1 MRAHSKIATTLGA
14 LMTISLVGLHPHFSL
29 AADVES
35 IQIVNFGLYKT
46 TFEKWEAAPGTS
58 DGKIELISD
67 RQLIELTDKI
77 PCTPGTE
84 LGVQYV
90 VNGRHLGKPVGV
102 LVKVIHS
109 GKGRILSTDQW
120 LRTRPV
126 GSNSFEGWKFDAPS
140 QRAPK
145 NMTIQLYHDGR
156 KMAEK
161 SFTLY
166 SPQQEKSRGTIPD
179 FDG

>member
-1 MRAHSKIATTLGA
+1 MRTLSKITTTLGA
-14 LMTISLVGLHPHFSL
+14 LMTISLVGLHPHISL
-29 AADVES
+29 AGDVES

-58 DGKIELISD
+58 DGKIEIISD
-67 RQLIELTDKI
+67 RKLIEFTDRI

-90 VNGRHLGKPVGV
+90 VNGRHQGKPVDL

-109 GKGRILSTDQW
+109 EKGRILSIDQW

-126 GSNSFEGWKFDAPS
+126 GSTSFEGWKFDASS

-161 SFTLY
+161 SFTPCWY
-166 SPQQEKSRGTIPD
+166 SRKRVK
-179 FDG
+179 